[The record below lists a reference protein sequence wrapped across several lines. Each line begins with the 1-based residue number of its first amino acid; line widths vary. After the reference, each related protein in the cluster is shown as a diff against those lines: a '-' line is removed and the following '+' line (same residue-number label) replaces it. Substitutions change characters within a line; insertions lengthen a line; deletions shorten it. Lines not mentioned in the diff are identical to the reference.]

1 MEMYLELQ
9 EVARLLYNY
18 RDSLVNIKRYVISLL
33 TNEHKKMNKKNLL
46 NSFEDFFDAAITEN
60 TIRHFNRLGLKLDI
74 AVCKASL
81 KY

>member
-9 EVARLLYNY
+9 EVARLLFNY

-46 NSFEDFFDAAITEN
+46 ISFEDFFDEAITEN
-60 TIRHFNRLGLKLDI
+60 QSDMSTG
-74 AVCKASL
+74 
-81 KY
+81 